1 MTTKKK
7 HTRHKFTNLLEWIN
21 PPWRED
27 DNQSHRRFS
36 VKARCACG
44 EIGQREATLTEVEDY
59 LSNLK
64 CVRCGHFGEDFH
76 SKEQD
81 CFNNLRK
88 RIQDLEET
96 VEKITDAF
104 GSFKNKMKAA
114 TDYDY

>member
-7 HTRHKFTNLLEWIN
+7 HKHKFTTLLEWIN
-21 PPWRED
+21 LPWRED
-27 DNQSHRRFS
+27 DSQYHRRFR
-36 VKARCACG
+36 VKVKCDCG
-44 EIGQREATLTEVEDY
+44 AIDDRDATLTEVEDY

-64 CVRCGHFGEDFH
+64 CVRCGHFGEGFH

-104 GSFKNKMKAA
+104 SSFKNKMKAA

>member
-44 EIGQREATLTEVEDY
+44 EIGIELLQIILII
-59 LSNLK
+59 
-64 CVRCGHFGEDFH
+64 F
-76 SKEQD
+76 
-81 CFNNLRK
+81 
-88 RIQDLEET
+88 RI
-96 VEKITDAF
+96 I
-104 GSFKNKMKAA
+104 
-114 TDYDY
+114 